1 MKSDQKYT
9 TTEKASIH
17 DTVMPLLDSMYLEF
31 KELSKKKPDAAVSK
45 SKISI
50 ANRLLLK
57 VREVLA
63 DEASVDFLDM
73 LDEDDVPQTSDVTLI
88 LSQYVAAMNG
98 FKEKFHGWNGNDSDW
113 FTE

>member
-1 MKSDQKYT
+1 MREQKYT
-9 TTEKASIH
+9 SSEKASIH

-50 ANRLLLK
+50 ANRLLKK
-57 VREVLA
+57 VREVLEN
-63 DEASVDFLDM
+63 EASVDFLDL

-88 LSQYVAAMNG
+88 FSQYVAAMKE
-98 FKEKFHGWNGNDSDW
+98 FKNRFHGWNGSDNDW
-113 FTE
+113 FVK